1 MQIVISMWRYAKESV
16 RRKVLA
22 RELSD
27 EFIEATLVE
36 PDSVVAG
43 RGKRL
48 IAQKLLLKTDLG
60 KLLIGVIYEENQGE
74 KVVVTA
80 YWARPER
87 YRRGRLR

>member
-1 MQIVISMWRYAKESV
+1 MWRYAKESV

-27 EFIEATLVE
+27 ELIEATLVE
-36 PDSVVAG
+36 PDSIVAG

-48 IAQKLLLKTDLG
+48 IAQKLLPKTELG
-60 KLLIGVIYEENQGE
+60 KLLIRVIYEEIQGE

-87 YRRGRLR
+87 YRRG

>member
-1 MQIVISMWRYAKESV
+1 MWRYAKESV

-27 EFIEATLVE
+27 ELIEATLVE

-48 IAQKLLLKTDLG
+48 IAQRLLPKTNLG
-60 KLLIGVIYEENQGE
+60 KLLIRVIYEEIQGE

-87 YRRGRLR
+87 YRRG

>member
-27 EFIEATLVE
+27 ELIEATLVE

-48 IAQKLLLKTDLG
+48 IAQRLLLKTELG
-60 KLLIGVIYEENQGE
+60 KLLIRVIYEEIKGE

-80 YWARPER
+80 YLARPER
-87 YRRGRLR
+87 YRRG

>member
-27 EFIEATLVE
+27 ELIEATLVE

-60 KLLIGVIYEENQGE
+60 KLLIRVIYEEIQGE

-87 YRRGRLR
+87 YRRG